1 MHARCDMKPFLP
13 GLALAL
19 IPTALAAWDESA
31 VTQLRET
38 GRCEECDLTKADLRW
53 AAVYAAELGGAP
65 NLVYGVLDGS
75 DLSGANLYGANLEGT
90 SLRNAN
96 LTGAD
101 LSWSVMFGTDL
112 TGADLTGAKLT
123 GIIFCDTIMP
133 DGNKNDAQC

>member
-1 MHARCDMKPFLP
+1 MHARCDMKPLLP
-13 GLALAL
+13 SLAFAL

-31 VTQLRET
+31 VAQLRDT
-38 GRCEECDLTKADLRW
+38 GRCEECDLTRADLRW

-65 NLVYGVLDGS
+65 NLVDGVLDRS

-101 LSWSVMFGTDL
+101 LSWSVMIGTDL

-133 DGNKNDAQC
+133 DGTANDAHC

>member
-1 MHARCDMKPFLP
+1 
-13 GLALAL
+13 LALN
-19 IPTALAAWDESA
+19 PTALSACDESA
-31 VTQLRET
+31 VTQLREK
-38 GRCEECDLTKADLRW
+38 GLCEECDLTKADLRW